1 MFLFFCIF
9 AVVMKTIF
17 HKIAALQ
24 MAIVV
29 LFSTMSF
36 AIDMHYCGDVLV
48 ETAIFH
54 KADGCGMEMEATT
67 PKDCTIKEKNCCEN
81 EQLVVD
87 GQDDLQLLV
96 DTTSFN
102 NPLFLVSFVYTYH
115 NLFKDEVDT
124 HSTYVT
130 YISPLVVKDIF
141 KLDETYL
148 I

>member
-1 MFLFFCIF
+1 
-9 AVVMKTIF
+9 
-17 HKIAALQ
+17 

-36 AIDMHYCGDVLV
+36 AIDMHYCGDTLV
-48 ETAIFH
+48 ETAIFQ
-54 KADGCGMEMEATT
+54 KAVGCEMDMDSSSTKECSVT
-67 PKDCTIKEKNCCEN
+67 EKNCCEN

-87 GQDDLQLLV
+87 GQDNLQV
-96 DTTSFN
+96 SANEISFN
-102 NPLFLVSFVYTYH
+102 NPLFIVSFVYTYH
-115 NLFKDEVDT
+115 NLFNDAVDSNT
-124 HSTYVT
+124 TYVT